1 MFEWKQEYCIGHPEI
16 DLQHRR
22 LFELAAELHAAMAT
36 GKGKDA
42 LSKIL
47 GNLVSYTKSHF
58 ANEER
63 LMQSV
68 QYPEYRKHKSD
79 HDALTAKVIAFQHDF
94 EIGRVG
100 LTVGLLQF
108 LKDWLMH
115 HIGETDRKIAE
126 YLRAAAA

>member
-22 LFELAAELHAAMAT
+22 LFELAGELYAAMAA
-36 GKGKDA
+36 GKGKEA

-47 GNLVSYTKSHF
+47 GNLISYTKTHF

-63 LMQSV
+63 LMQAV
-68 QYPEYRKHKSD
+68 HYPEYRKHKEF

-94 EIGRVG
+94 ESGRIG

-108 LKDWLMH
+108 LRDWLAH

-126 YLRAAAA
+126 YLRAKAA